1 MGTDVPPPAP
11 SHRRRHHRPDLHHGP
26 SHHLIAGASFR
37 AELWEES
44 LRKATELAQAVANAL
59 FLLPV
64 TEGCDGPV
72 VRLPPPTNRLPH
84 EKHKI
89 YQGEDV
95 VATLSEGARHC
106 AIDRKRPGGAR
117 RCHRLCPGR
126 SADLNLL

>member
-84 EKHKI
+84 EKHVRI
-89 YQGEDV
+89 LHPV
-95 VATLSEGARHC
+95 ILALLATVGCS
-106 AIDRKRPGGAR
+106 
-117 RCHRLCPGR
+117 RLFFRMITAG
-126 SADLNLL
+126 